1 MDNSGKT
8 FFAFLAGAAAG
19 AVLGLI
25 LAPEKG
31 DITRDKI
38 SRQADELLGDLE
50 EQWAEGSAKLRAM
63 ANNVLDEAER
73 YAERANGHREEV

>member
-19 AVLGLI
+19 AALGLI

-31 DITRDKI
+31 DVTREKL
-38 SRQADELLGDLE
+38 SRQADQLLNDLE
-50 EQWAEGSAKLRAM
+50 EQWEVGSAKLRHM

-73 YAERANGHREEV
+73 MTERTNGYHEEA